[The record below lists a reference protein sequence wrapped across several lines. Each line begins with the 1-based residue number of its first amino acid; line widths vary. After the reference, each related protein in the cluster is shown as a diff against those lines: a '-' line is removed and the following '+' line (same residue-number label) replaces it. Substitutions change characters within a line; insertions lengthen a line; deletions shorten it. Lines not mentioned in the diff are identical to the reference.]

1 MKALVYTAKNKVEL
15 QTLDDPAPKADEVV
29 VRVREACVCGSDVL
43 GFLGLSKKRIPPLVL
58 GHEFSGEVEAVG
70 SGVTDLSVGTSVA
83 VMPLTFCGACP
94 ACRRGKT
101 NACGHRLL
109 LGMNLPGGF
118 AERVAVPRR
127 GAVPMPDGMGFLA
140 AAMAEPLATPA
151 NLFEKHLREPIETA
165 AILGA
170 GTQGL
175 MSLQM
180 AKVVGAKRIFSV
192 DVNDARLE
200 TARKLGA
207 TDLVKAKSVDPV
219 RTILDATGGHGCDV
233 VVDAAG
239 FSETRKQ
246 GVKMTARAG
255 VFAMIGLHDPV
266 TEFDCL
272 DVINRELEVH
282 GVYAYTQA
290 TYERAL
296 ELIAR
301 KKVDVTSWVR
311 PFALEEGQSLFERL
325 VSAPGDLV
333 KASFRP

>member
-1 MKALVYTAKNKVEL
+1 MRALVYTAKNKVEM
-15 QTLDDPAPKADEVV
+15 QTLDDPEPKTGEVV

-43 GFLGLSKKRIPPLVL
+43 GFLGLSKKRVPPLVL
-58 GHEFSGEVEAVG
+58 GHEFAGEVEAVG
-70 SGVTDLSVGTSVA
+70 SGVMDLAAGTRVA
-83 VMPLTFCGACP
+83 VMPLTSCGKCP

-101 NACGHRLL
+101 NACGDRLL

-127 GAVPMPDGMGFLA
+127 GAVRMPEGMDFRA

-151 NLFEKHLREPIETA
+151 NLFEQHLREPIETA

-175 MSLQM
+175 MSVQM
-180 AKVVGAKRIFSV
+180 AKVVGAKRIFAV
-192 DVNDARLE
+192 DVHDARLE
-200 TARKLGA
+200 TAKKLGA
-207 TDLVKAKSVDPV
+207 TDPINAKSADPVKA
-219 RTILDATGGHGCDV
+219 ILDATGGHGCDV
-233 VVDAAG
+233 VVDAVGTSA
-239 FSETRKQ
+239 TRQQ
-246 GVKMTARAG
+246 GIKATARGG
-255 VFAMIGLHDPV
+255 VFAMIGLHDPA

-272 DVINRELEVH
+272 DIINRELEVH

-290 TYERAL
+290 TYEHAL
-296 ELIAR
+296 ELIAG